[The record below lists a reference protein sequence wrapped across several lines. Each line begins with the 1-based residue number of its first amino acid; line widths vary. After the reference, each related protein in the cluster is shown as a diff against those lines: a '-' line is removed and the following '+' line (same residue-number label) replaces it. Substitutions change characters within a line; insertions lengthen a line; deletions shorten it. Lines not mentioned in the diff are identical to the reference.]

1 MAKGKRG
8 VKLCTNAL
16 FKLAHFFFPGAP
28 NWSKCARMRDGLL
41 LGFVLLL
48 FCGVCYAYLLFW
60 IFYSPPPFFFILF
73 LSVFAMGAYRAA
85 FTGRRNLGSYF
96 RGLFFFHFFPVRGK
110 WAARD
115 SPSFCVEWRAITPFS
130 VSPRPIELI
139 RGEKPRRSRNCF
151 SDFEIIT
158 KCENLRGAAESWVR
172 RTKSSE
178 TMLRRTHQRLS
189 GSRT

>member
-1 MAKGKRG
+1 MRACAMGCCSG
-8 VKLCTNAL
+8 LS
-16 FKLAHFFFPGAP
+16 FFC
-28 NWSKCARMRDGLL
+28 SV
-41 LGFVLLL
+41 GFVTPI
-48 FCGVCYAYLLFW
+48 FCSEYF
-60 IFYSPPPFFFILF
+60 IPPPPFFFILF

-158 KCENLRGAAESWVR
+158 KCENLRGAAES
-172 RTKSSE
+172 
-178 TMLRRTHQRLS
+178 
-189 GSRT
+189 

>member
-1 MAKGKRG
+1 M
-8 VKLCTNAL
+8 C
-16 FKLAHFFFPGAP
+16 AH
-28 NWSKCARMRDGLL
+28 ARWVAARVCPSFVLWGLL
-41 LGFVLLL
+41 RLSSVLNIL
-48 FCGVCYAYLLFW
+48 F
-60 IFYSPPPFFFILF
+60 PPPFFFILF

-158 KCENLRGAAESWVR
+158 KCENLRGAAES
-172 RTKSSE
+172 
-178 TMLRRTHQRLS
+178 
-189 GSRT
+189 